1 MQELHLDLH
10 ISRLSAIV
18 ECAFWT
24 DHLSGK
30 QTKLFSCPVVSVRDL
45 KKKRKI
51 VKLDGHETEIP
62 FFYSTGYG
70 LPGTRVV
77 TRSSPGRRRFLKLL
91 KAEAVEIFPGVKMAI
106 LRRLKQVWIP
116 DDIRS

>member
-18 ECAFWT
+18 DCAFWT

-45 KKKRKI
+45 KKRKI
-51 VKLDGHETEIP
+51 VKLNGHETEIP
-62 FFYSTGYG
+62 F
-70 LPGTRVV
+70 LLHRVWAA
-77 TRSSPGRRRFLKLL
+77 RNPSCD
-91 KAEAVEIFPGVKMAI
+91 A
-106 LRRLKQVWIP
+106 KQSGP
-116 DDIRS
+116 